1 MNSIDI
7 NELIE
12 KRNQLEREK
21 NILFSELNRL
31 SNTISEINRIL
42 YTECKHEYYR
52 DYSTYAL
59 DLVCKKCS
67 HTISK

>member
-1 MNSIDI
+1 MEPIDI

-12 KRNQLEREK
+12 TRNQLQQEK
-21 NILFSELNRL
+21 YKLLSEINKL